1 MNFFR
6 EDLFNNYFWKN
17 EFLAKDILKYKT
29 KKLMGGSGLQS
40 SLFPPSLI
48 QSRTRTTCQFGRT
61 DPNSSDHELFGQVL
75 EKVTG
80 LAVPCYNNILRAKCQ
95 ENQIKQALVRIFFSY
110 NGSRKY
116 ATCKICKNVSLSNL
130 SWSQKTKAYGLAK
143 EDQKAGLAS
152 FGNAKGRP
160 GSNSKSFNIYIF

>member
-29 KKLMGGSGLQS
+29 KKLMGGPGLQS

-48 QSRTRTTCQFGRT
+48 QSRARTTCQFGRT
-61 DPNSSDHELFGQVL
+61 DPNSSDYELFGQQVL
-75 EKVTG
+75 AKVTG

-95 ENQIKQALVRIFFSY
+95 ENQLKQALLGIFFFISWFK
-110 NGSRKY
+110 GI
-116 ATCKICKNVSLSNL
+116 CHLEMCKNSLSL
-130 SWSQKTKAYGLAK
+130 SKLSQSQKTY
-143 EDQKAGLAS
+143 
-152 FGNAKGRP
+152 
-160 GSNSKSFNIYIF
+160 